1 MKNMIGK
8 ALLLASTLMFS
19 ITGTSCSNDD
29 AATPEQEK
37 KYDMTGFAKGADV
50 SWLTELE
57 SNGTLFYDANGK
69 PQECMALLRD
79 LGMNSIR
86 LRVWV
91 NPDGGWCGKDDV
103 VAKAWRAHKL
113 GMRLMIDFHYSD
125 TWADPGK
132 QYVPAAWKDYSF
144 EQMKQAVADHTRDV
158 LTALKERNIDVE
170 WVQVGNETSDGML
183 WNDADGADALAVT
196 GRASKNMANF
206 AAYVNAGYNAVKAV
220 YPDAKV
226 IVHLDKG
233 NKLSQYTWMF
243 DGLKQHGA
251 KWDVIGMSLYPDW
264 ITDQTWQQVSDDCL
278 ANMQTLATKYGCNV
292 ILSDAPVGSPIVNE
306 PNVLMVMN
314 NPSLDKYENAVQ
326 PGGKIFL
333 DSALIG
339 RKVVR
344 TDVEAYYVPAT
355 KLAME
360 MGAPTLANMI
370 LLGAL
375 IAKTGCVQDSSLA
388 EALHKVIPARK
399 ADLFDL
405 NMQALQVGKD
415 YKA

>member
-19 ITGTSCSNDD
+19 ITGTSCSNDA

-50 SWLTELE
+50 SWLSEFE
-57 SNGTLFYDANGK
+57 SNGALFYDANGK

-132 QYVPAAWKDYSF
+132 QYVPAAWKDYTF

-158 LTALKERNIDVE
+158 LIALKERNIDVE

-206 AAYVNAGYNAVKAV
+206 AAYVNAGYDAVKAV

-278 ANMQTLATKYGCNV
+278 ANMQALATKYGCNV
-292 ILSDAPVGSPIVNE
+292 ILSEIG
-306 PNVLMVMN
+306 MVWN
-314 NPSLDKYENAVQ
+314 SENAAPFLKKMVDGCKALTICEGVFYWE
-326 PGGKIFL
+326 PETYGNLNGYDKGAFDDSGK
-333 DSALIG
+333 
-339 RKVVR
+339 
-344 TDVEAYYVPAT
+344 
-355 KLAME
+355 
-360 MGAPTLANMI
+360 PT
-370 LLGAL
+370 
-375 IAKTGCVQDSSLA
+375 V
-388 EALHKVIPARK
+388 
-399 ADLFDL
+399 
-405 NMQALQVGKD
+405 ALQEAFK
-415 YKA
+415 

>member
-29 AATPEQEK
+29 TATPEQEK

-103 VAKAWRAHKL
+103 VAKAWRAQKL

-132 QYVPAAWKDYSF
+132 QYVPAAWKDYTF

-158 LTALKERNIDVE
+158 LTALKERDIDVE

-206 AAYVNAGYNAVKAV
+206 AAYVNAGYDAVKAV

-292 ILSDAPVGSPIVNE
+292 ILSEIG
-306 PNVLMVMN
+306 MVWN
-314 NPSLDKYENAVQ
+314 SENAAPFLKKMVDGCKALSICEGVFYWE
-326 PGGKIFL
+326 PETYGNLNGYDKGAFDDSGK
-333 DSALIG
+333 
-339 RKVVR
+339 
-344 TDVEAYYVPAT
+344 
-355 KLAME
+355 
-360 MGAPTLANMI
+360 PT
-370 LLGAL
+370 
-375 IAKTGCVQDSSLA
+375 V
-388 EALHKVIPARK
+388 
-399 ADLFDL
+399 
-405 NMQALQVGKD
+405 ALQEAFK
-415 YKA
+415 

>member
-1 MKNMIGK
+1 MH
-8 ALLLASTLMFS
+8 
-19 ITGTSCSNDD
+19 NDD

-132 QYVPAAWKDYSF
+132 QYVPAAWKDYTF

-264 ITDQTWQQVSDDCL
+264 ITDKTWQQVSDDCL
-278 ANMQTLATKYGCNV
+278 ANMQTLSTKYGCNV
-292 ILSDAPVGSPIVNE
+292 ILSEIG
-306 PNVLMVMN
+306 MVWN
-314 NPSLDKYENAVQ
+314 SENAAPFLKKMVDGCKALSICEGVFYWE
-326 PGGKIFL
+326 PETYGNLNGYDKGAFDDSGK
-333 DSALIG
+333 
-339 RKVVR
+339 
-344 TDVEAYYVPAT
+344 
-355 KLAME
+355 
-360 MGAPTLANMI
+360 PT
-370 LLGAL
+370 
-375 IAKTGCVQDSSLA
+375 V
-388 EALHKVIPARK
+388 
-399 ADLFDL
+399 
-405 NMQALQVGKD
+405 ALQEAFK
-415 YKA
+415 

>member
-29 AATPEQEK
+29 AVTPEQEK

-132 QYVPAAWKDYSF
+132 QYVPAAWKDYTF

-278 ANMQTLATKYGCNV
+278 ANMQTLSAKYGCNV
-292 ILSDAPVGSPIVNE
+292 ILSEIG
-306 PNVLMVMN
+306 MVWN
-314 NPSLDKYENAVQ
+314 SENAAPFLKKMVDGCKALSICEGVFYWE
-326 PGGKIFL
+326 PETYGNLNGYDKGAFDDSGK
-333 DSALIG
+333 
-339 RKVVR
+339 
-344 TDVEAYYVPAT
+344 
-355 KLAME
+355 
-360 MGAPTLANMI
+360 PT
-370 LLGAL
+370 
-375 IAKTGCVQDSSLA
+375 V
-388 EALHKVIPARK
+388 
-399 ADLFDL
+399 
-405 NMQALQVGKD
+405 ALQEAFK
-415 YKA
+415 

>member
-29 AATPEQEK
+29 AVTPEQEK

-50 SWLTELE
+50 SWLTEFE
-57 SNGTLFYDANGK
+57 SNGALFYDANGK

-103 VAKAWRAHKL
+103 VAKAWRAQKL

-132 QYVPAAWKDYSF
+132 QYVPAAWKDYTF

-233 NKLSQYTWMF
+233 NKLSQYIWMF

-251 KWDVIGMSLYPDW
+251 KWDVIGVSLYPDW

-278 ANMQTLATKYGCNV
+278 ANMQTLSTKYGCNV
-292 ILSDAPVGSPIVNE
+292 ILSEIG
-306 PNVLMVMN
+306 MVWN
-314 NPSLDKYENAVQ
+314 SENAA
-326 PGGKIFL
+326 PFL
-333 DSALIG
+333 KKMVDGCKALSICEGVFYWEPETYGNLNGYDKGAFDDSG
-339 RKVVR
+339 R
-344 TDVEAYYVPAT
+344 
-355 KLAME
+355 
-360 MGAPTLANMI
+360 PT
-370 LLGAL
+370 
-375 IAKTGCVQDSSLA
+375 V
-388 EALHKVIPARK
+388 
-399 ADLFDL
+399 
-405 NMQALQVGKD
+405 ALQEAFK
-415 YKA
+415 

>member
-19 ITGTSCSNDD
+19 ITGTSCSNDA

-103 VAKAWRAHKL
+103 VAKAWRAQKL

-132 QYVPAAWKDYSF
+132 QYVPAAWKDYTF

-278 ANMQTLATKYGCNV
+278 ANMQTLSTKYGCNV
-292 ILSDAPVGSPIVNE
+292 IISEIG
-306 PNVLMVMN
+306 MVWN
-314 NPSLDKYENAVQ
+314 SENAAPFLKKMVDDCKALSICEGVFYWE
-326 PGGKIFL
+326 PETYGNLNGYDKGAFDDSGK
-333 DSALIG
+333 
-339 RKVVR
+339 
-344 TDVEAYYVPAT
+344 
-355 KLAME
+355 
-360 MGAPTLANMI
+360 PT
-370 LLGAL
+370 
-375 IAKTGCVQDSSLA
+375 V
-388 EALHKVIPARK
+388 
-399 ADLFDL
+399 
-405 NMQALQVGKD
+405 ALQEAFK
-415 YKA
+415 

>member
-29 AATPEQEK
+29 AVTPEQEK

-132 QYVPAAWKDYSF
+132 QYVPAAWKDYTF

-264 ITDQTWQQVSDDCL
+264 ITDKTWQQVSDDCL
-278 ANMQTLATKYGCNV
+278 ANMQTLSTKYGCNV
-292 ILSDAPVGSPIVNE
+292 ILSEIG
-306 PNVLMVMN
+306 MVWN
-314 NPSLDKYENAVQ
+314 SENAAPFLKKMVDGCKALSICEGVFYWE
-326 PGGKIFL
+326 PETYGNLNGYDKGAFDDSGK
-333 DSALIG
+333 
-339 RKVVR
+339 
-344 TDVEAYYVPAT
+344 
-355 KLAME
+355 
-360 MGAPTLANMI
+360 PTI
-370 LLGAL
+370 
-375 IAKTGCVQDSSLA
+375 
-388 EALHKVIPARK
+388 
-399 ADLFDL
+399 
-405 NMQALQVGKD
+405 ALQEAFK
-415 YKA
+415 

>member
-29 AATPEQEK
+29 AVTPEQEK

-132 QYVPAAWKDYSF
+132 QYVPAAWKDYTF

-233 NKLSQYTWMF
+233 NKLSQYIWMF

-251 KWDVIGMSLYPDW
+251 KWDVIGVSLYPDW

-278 ANMQTLATKYGCNV
+278 ANMQTLSTKYGCNV
-292 ILSDAPVGSPIVNE
+292 ILSEIG
-306 PNVLMVMN
+306 MVWN
-314 NPSLDKYENAVQ
+314 SENAA
-326 PGGKIFL
+326 PFL
-333 DSALIG
+333 KKMVDGCKALSICEGVFYWEPETYGNLNGYDKGAFDDSG
-339 RKVVR
+339 R
-344 TDVEAYYVPAT
+344 
-355 KLAME
+355 
-360 MGAPTLANMI
+360 PT
-370 LLGAL
+370 
-375 IAKTGCVQDSSLA
+375 V
-388 EALHKVIPARK
+388 
-399 ADLFDL
+399 
-405 NMQALQVGKD
+405 ALQEAFK
-415 YKA
+415 

>member
-1 MKNMIGK
+1 MQNMIGK

-29 AATPEQEK
+29 AVTPEQEK

-132 QYVPAAWKDYSF
+132 QYVPAAWKDYTF

-233 NKLSQYTWMF
+233 NKLSQYIWMF

-251 KWDVIGMSLYPDW
+251 KWDVIGVSLYPDW

-278 ANMQTLATKYGCNV
+278 ANMQTLSTKYGCNV
-292 ILSDAPVGSPIVNE
+292 ILSEIG
-306 PNVLMVMN
+306 MVWN
-314 NPSLDKYENAVQ
+314 SENAA
-326 PGGKIFL
+326 PFL
-333 DSALIG
+333 KKMVDGCKALSICEGVFYWEPETYGNLNGYDKGAFDDSG
-339 RKVVR
+339 R
-344 TDVEAYYVPAT
+344 
-355 KLAME
+355 
-360 MGAPTLANMI
+360 PT
-370 LLGAL
+370 
-375 IAKTGCVQDSSLA
+375 V
-388 EALHKVIPARK
+388 
-399 ADLFDL
+399 
-405 NMQALQVGKD
+405 ALQEAFK
-415 YKA
+415 

>member
-29 AATPEQEK
+29 AVTPEQEK

-103 VAKAWRAHKL
+103 VAKAWRAQKL

-132 QYVPAAWKDYSF
+132 QYVPAAWKDYTF

-158 LTALKERNIDVE
+158 LTVLKERNIDVE

-243 DGLKQHGA
+243 DGLKRHGA

-278 ANMQTLATKYGCNV
+278 ANMQTLSTKYGCNV
-292 ILSDAPVGSPIVNE
+292 ILSEIG
-306 PNVLMVMN
+306 MVWN
-314 NPSLDKYENAVQ
+314 SENAAPFLKKMVDGCKALSICEGVFYWE
-326 PGGKIFL
+326 PETYGNLNGYDKGAFDDSGK
-333 DSALIG
+333 
-339 RKVVR
+339 
-344 TDVEAYYVPAT
+344 
-355 KLAME
+355 
-360 MGAPTLANMI
+360 PT
-370 LLGAL
+370 
-375 IAKTGCVQDSSLA
+375 V
-388 EALHKVIPARK
+388 
-399 ADLFDL
+399 
-405 NMQALQVGKD
+405 ALQEAFK
-415 YKA
+415 

>member
-29 AATPEQEK
+29 AVTPEQEK

-57 SNGTLFYDANGK
+57 SNGALFYDANGK

-103 VAKAWRAHKL
+103 VAKAWRAQKL

-132 QYVPAAWKDYSF
+132 QYVPAAWKDYTF

-206 AAYVNAGYNAVKAV
+206 AAYVNAGYDAVKAV

-292 ILSDAPVGSPIVNE
+292 ILSEIG
-306 PNVLMVMN
+306 MVWN
-314 NPSLDKYENAVQ
+314 SENAAPFLKKMVDGCKSLSICEGVFYWE
-326 PGGKIFL
+326 PETYGNLNGYDKGAFDDSGK
-333 DSALIG
+333 
-339 RKVVR
+339 
-344 TDVEAYYVPAT
+344 
-355 KLAME
+355 
-360 MGAPTLANMI
+360 PT
-370 LLGAL
+370 
-375 IAKTGCVQDSSLA
+375 V
-388 EALHKVIPARK
+388 
-399 ADLFDL
+399 
-405 NMQALQVGKD
+405 ALQEAFK
-415 YKA
+415 

>member
-29 AATPEQEK
+29 AVTPEQEK

-103 VAKAWRAHKL
+103 VAKAWRAQKL

-132 QYVPAAWKDYSF
+132 QYVPAAWKDYTF

-206 AAYVNAGYNAVKAV
+206 AAYVNAGYDAVKAV

-278 ANMQTLATKYGCNV
+278 ANMQTLSTKYGCNV
-292 ILSDAPVGSPIVNE
+292 ILSEIG
-306 PNVLMVMN
+306 MVWN
-314 NPSLDKYENAVQ
+314 SENAAPFLKKMVDGCKALSICEGVFYWE
-326 PGGKIFL
+326 PETYGNLNGYDKGAFDDSGK
-333 DSALIG
+333 
-339 RKVVR
+339 
-344 TDVEAYYVPAT
+344 
-355 KLAME
+355 
-360 MGAPTLANMI
+360 PT
-370 LLGAL
+370 
-375 IAKTGCVQDSSLA
+375 V
-388 EALHKVIPARK
+388 
-399 ADLFDL
+399 
-405 NMQALQVGKD
+405 ALQEAFK
-415 YKA
+415 

>member
-29 AATPEQEK
+29 AVTPEQEK

-132 QYVPAAWKDYSF
+132 QYVPAAWKDYTF

-233 NKLSQYTWMF
+233 NKLSQYIWMF

-264 ITDQTWQQVSDDCL
+264 ITDKTWQQVSDDCL
-278 ANMQTLATKYGCNV
+278 ANMQTLSTKYGCNV
-292 ILSDAPVGSPIVNE
+292 ILSEIG
-306 PNVLMVMN
+306 MVWN
-314 NPSLDKYENAVQ
+314 SENAAPFLKKMVDGCKALSICEGVFYWE
-326 PGGKIFL
+326 PETYGNLNGYDKGAFDDSGK
-333 DSALIG
+333 
-339 RKVVR
+339 
-344 TDVEAYYVPAT
+344 
-355 KLAME
+355 
-360 MGAPTLANMI
+360 PTI
-370 LLGAL
+370 
-375 IAKTGCVQDSSLA
+375 
-388 EALHKVIPARK
+388 
-399 ADLFDL
+399 
-405 NMQALQVGKD
+405 ALQEAFK
-415 YKA
+415 

>member
-29 AATPEQEK
+29 AVTPEQEK

-103 VAKAWRAHKL
+103 VAKAWRAQKL

-132 QYVPAAWKDYSF
+132 QYVPAAWKDYTF

-243 DGLKQHGA
+243 DGLKQKGA
-251 KWDVIGMSLYPDW
+251 KWVVIGMSLYPDW
-264 ITDQTWQQVSDDCL
+264 ITDQTWEQVSNDCL
-278 ANMQTLATKYGCNV
+278 SNIKTLSSKYNCDV
-292 ILSDAPVGSPIVNE
+292 IISEIG
-306 PNVLMVMN
+306 MVWN
-314 NPSLDKYENAVQ
+314 SENAAPFLKKMVDGCKAISTCEGVFYWE
-326 PGGKIFL
+326 PECNSGWNGYDKGAFDNSGK
-333 DSALIG
+333 
-339 RKVVR
+339 
-344 TDVEAYYVPAT
+344 
-355 KLAME
+355 
-360 MGAPTLANMI
+360 PTAA
-370 LLGAL
+370 LGAF
-375 IAKTGCVQDSSLA
+375 K
-388 EALHKVIPARK
+388 
-399 ADLFDL
+399 
-405 NMQALQVGKD
+405 
-415 YKA
+415 

>member
-29 AATPEQEK
+29 AVTPEQEK
-37 KYDMTGFAKGADV
+37 KYDMTGFARGADV

-103 VAKAWRAHKL
+103 VAKAWRAQKL

-132 QYVPAAWKDYSF
+132 QYVPAAWKDYTF

-158 LTALKERNIDVE
+158 LTALKERDIDVE

-206 AAYVNAGYNAVKAV
+206 AAYVNAGYDAVKAV

-233 NKLSQYTWMF
+233 NKLSQYIWMF

-278 ANMQTLATKYGCNV
+278 ANMQTLSTKYGCNV
-292 ILSDAPVGSPIVNE
+292 ILSEIG
-306 PNVLMVMN
+306 MVWN
-314 NPSLDKYENAVQ
+314 SENAAPFLKKMVDGCKALSICEGVFYWE
-326 PGGKIFL
+326 PETYGNLNGYDKGAFDDSGK
-333 DSALIG
+333 
-339 RKVVR
+339 
-344 TDVEAYYVPAT
+344 
-355 KLAME
+355 
-360 MGAPTLANMI
+360 PT
-370 LLGAL
+370 
-375 IAKTGCVQDSSLA
+375 V
-388 EALHKVIPARK
+388 
-399 ADLFDL
+399 
-405 NMQALQVGKD
+405 ALQEAFK
-415 YKA
+415 

>member
-29 AATPEQEK
+29 AVTPEQEK

-50 SWLTELE
+50 SWLTEFE

-103 VAKAWRAHKL
+103 VAKAWRAQKL

-132 QYVPAAWKDYSF
+132 QYVPAAWKDYTF

-158 LTALKERNIDVE
+158 LTALKERDIDVE

-206 AAYVNAGYNAVKAV
+206 AAYVNAGYDAVKAV

-292 ILSDAPVGSPIVNE
+292 ILSEIG
-306 PNVLMVMN
+306 MVWN
-314 NPSLDKYENAVQ
+314 SENAAPFLKKMVDGCKALSICEGVFYWE
-326 PGGKIFL
+326 PETYGNLNGYDKGAFDDSGK
-333 DSALIG
+333 
-339 RKVVR
+339 
-344 TDVEAYYVPAT
+344 
-355 KLAME
+355 
-360 MGAPTLANMI
+360 PT
-370 LLGAL
+370 
-375 IAKTGCVQDSSLA
+375 V
-388 EALHKVIPARK
+388 
-399 ADLFDL
+399 
-405 NMQALQVGKD
+405 ALQEAFK
-415 YKA
+415 